1 MRPEFS
7 RSIWRAVAVGV
18 TAAGLAVAMSSCS
31 KQGGSNAD
39 SSSTGATGGVQPA
52 PMAPSGS
59 SGAAGGSAASA
70 GG

>member
-18 TAAGLAVAMSSCS
+18 TTAGLAMAAASCS
-31 KQGGSNAD
+31 KQSDSNSG
-39 SSSTGATGGVQPA
+39 SSSTGGATGGVQPA

-59 SGAAGGSAASA
+59 SGTVPGGASS